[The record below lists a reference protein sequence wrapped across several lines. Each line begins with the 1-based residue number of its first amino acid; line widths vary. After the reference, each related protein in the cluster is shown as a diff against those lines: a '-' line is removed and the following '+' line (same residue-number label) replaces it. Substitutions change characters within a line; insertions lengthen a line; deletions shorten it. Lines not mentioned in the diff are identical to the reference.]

1 MTHRHSK
8 TRMTPQE
15 RQAARD
21 RLRELDHQKP
31 EGIAGRIR
39 RAVSYPPTGGNPK
52 RYRFGIGLILVA
64 ILELALVAALPSDNR
79 RWLFIIFSWITALAG
94 AWQVDKARKR

>member
-1 MTHRHSK
+1 MTRRHS
-8 TRMTPQE
+8 RGRLTPQA

-39 RAVSYPPTGGNPK
+39 RAVSYPPAGGNPK

-64 ILELALVAALPSDNR
+64 VFELALVAALPSDNR
-79 RWLFIIFSWITALAG
+79 RWLFIAFAWITALAG
-94 AWQVDKARKR
+94 AWQVNKSKRH

>member
-1 MTHRHSK
+1 MTSRRSK
-8 TRMTPQE
+8 TRLTPQE

-21 RLRELDHQKP
+21 QLRELDNQKP

-39 RAVSYPPTGGNPK
+39 RAVSYPPSGGNPR

-64 ILELALVAALPSDNR
+64 IFEMALVAALPHDNR
-79 RWLFIIFSWITALAG
+79 RWLFIAFSWVTALVG
-94 AWQVDKARKR
+94 AWQIDKAKKN